1 MATRLRFHG
10 GVGGWVIYVDLNE
23 LDLVYPERGHEKVT
37 QKVFQLEARG
47 TAQKTLL
54 LNLDLYCYRLAFRH
68 RGNQLSWSQ
77 FSFLCGDKKNPRVM
91 QSSMVST
98 LILRCSYKGGEEIPG
113 EQ

>member
-1 MATRLRFHG
+1 M
-10 GVGGWVIYVDLNE
+10 DLNE

-37 QKVFQLEARG
+37 QKVFQLEVRG

-54 LNLDLYCYRLAFRH
+54 LNLDLYCYQLAFRH

-77 FSFLCGDKKNPRVM
+77 FSFLCGDKKKPRVM

-98 LILRCSYKGGEEIPG
+98 LILRCSYLGGEEIPG